1 MNLPLLA
8 LSLIC
13 TYGMVG
19 CAYFGFL
26 YTDSPM
32 APVLYGT
39 LPLTAAVLVLCV
51 CSFISAARIGRKADL
66 TGAARLAGAGL
77 VWKLL
82 TVPYFLLNFLAW
94 TAISAAFLVVP
105 GLQVFLLG
113 LPLAAL
119 ATYIPLLTSS
129 AWTLSAIRA
138 ARRAGVPVKKRHI
151 VFQLLFVLDTID
163 ALWLYFRLRS
173 AANIESAKEENAL

>member
-51 CSFISAARIGRKADL
+51 CNLVSAFRSGRKSDL
-66 TGAARLAGAGL
+66 PGAARMAAAGL

-82 TVPYFLLNFLAW
+82 AIPYFLLNFLAW

-129 AWTLSAIRA
+129 TWTLSAIRA
-138 ARRAGVPVKKRHI
+138 ARRAGVPVKKRHT

-163 ALWLYFRLRS
+163 ALWLYFRLRG

>member
-1 MNLPLLA
+1 MNPALLA
-8 LSLIC
+8 LSLLC

-19 CAYFGFL
+19 CAYVGYL
-26 YTDSPM
+26 YTESPM
-32 APVLYGT
+32 ALILYGT

-51 CSFISAARIGRKADL
+51 CNLVSAFRSGRKSDL
-66 TGAARLAGAGL
+66 PGAARMAAAGL

-82 TVPYFLLNFLAW
+82 AIPYFLLNFLAW

-119 ATYIPLLTSS
+119 VTYIPLLTSS

-138 ARRAGVPVKKRHI
+138 ARRAGVPVKKRHT

-163 ALWLYFRLRS
+163 ALWLYFRLRG
-173 AANIESAKEENAL
+173 AVKNDDAKEENAQ

>member
-26 YTDSPM
+26 YTESPM

-51 CSFISAARIGRKADL
+51 CNFISAARIGRKADL

-82 TVPYFLLNFLAW
+82 AIPYFLLNFLAW

-129 AWTLSAIRA
+129 AYTLSAIRA
-138 ARRAGVPVKKRHI
+138 ARRAGVPVKKRHT

-163 ALWLYFRLRS
+163 ALWLYFRLRRAIKS
-173 AANIESAKEENAL
+173 EFTKEENAL

>member
-1 MNLPLLA
+1 MNLVLLV
-8 LSLIC
+8 LSLLC

-26 YTDSPM
+26 YTESPM
-32 APVLYGT
+32 ALVLYGT

-51 CSFISAARIGRKADL
+51 CNHGSAARAGRRADL
-66 TGAARLAGAGL
+66 PGAVRLAGAGL

-82 TVPYFLLNFLAW
+82 AIPYFLLNFLAW

-163 ALWLYFRLRS
+163 ALWLYFRLRG
-173 AANIESAKEENAL
+173 AANIDSAKEENAL

>member
-1 MNLPLLA
+1 MNLVLLV
-8 LSLIC
+8 LSLLC

-26 YTDSPM
+26 YTESPM
-32 APVLYGT
+32 ALVLYGT

-51 CSFISAARIGRKADL
+51 CNHGSAARAGRRADL
-66 TGAARLAGAGL
+66 PGAVRLAGAGL

-82 TVPYFLLNFLAW
+82 AIPYFLLNFLAW

-129 AWTLSAIRA
+129 AYTLSAIRA
-138 ARRAGVPVKKRHI
+138 ARRAGVPVKKRHT

-163 ALWLYFRLRS
+163 ALWLYFRLRGT
-173 AANIESAKEENAL
+173 AKTDFMKEENVL

>member
-1 MNLPLLA
+1 MA
-8 LSLIC
+8 LSLLC

-19 CAYFGFL
+19 CAYAGFL
-26 YTDSPM
+26 YTESPM
-32 APVLYGT
+32 ALVLYGT
-39 LPLTAAVLVLCV
+39 LPMTAAVLVLCV
-51 CSFISAARIGRKADL
+51 CNHVSAARFGRKADL
-66 TGAARLAGAGL
+66 AGAVRLAGAGL

-82 TVPYFLLNFLAW
+82 AISYFLLNFLAW

-129 AWTLSAIRA
+129 AYTLSAIRA
-138 ARRAGVPVKKRHI
+138 ARRAGVPVKKRHT

-163 ALWLYFRLRS
+163 ALWLYFRLRRAIKS
-173 AANIESAKEENAL
+173 EFTKEENAL

>member
-1 MNLPLLA
+1 MSLMLLV
-8 LSLIC
+8 LSLLC

-26 YTDSPM
+26 YTESPM
-32 APVLYGT
+32 TFVLFGT

-51 CSFISAARIGRKADL
+51 CNHFSAAQAGRGADL
-66 TGAARLAGAGL
+66 PGAVRLAGAGL

-82 TVPYFLLNFLAW
+82 AIPYFLLNFLAW
-94 TAISAAFLVVP
+94 TALSAAFLVVP

-119 ATYIPLLTSS
+119 VTYVPLLTSS
-129 AWTLSAIRA
+129 AYTLSAIRA
-138 ARRAGVPVKKRHI
+138 ARQVGIPIKKRHT
-151 VFQLLFVLDTID
+151 VFQLLFVLDTIG
-163 ALWLYFRLRS
+163 ALWLYFRLRG
-173 AANIESAKEENAL
+173 AAKTDFTKEENAQ